1 MDIEAERAE
10 SLAEAFAERYAET
23 VRLAK
28 EWLEW
33 KIGLYSLR
41 KAIAD
46 NAATI
51 IDYYE
56 SFRHSLANGDLES
69 AEWYWHEIVKLI
81 ATIAAYIDLYD
92 IAYWG
97 DAR

>member
-23 VRLAK
+23 VRLAR
-28 EWLEW
+28 EWAWW
-33 KIGLYSLR
+33 KLAPALLR
-41 KAIAD
+41 KSITD
-46 NAATI
+46 NTVTLL
-51 IDYYE
+51 DYYE
-56 SFRHSLANGDLES
+56 KFCNALAENDLES

-81 ATIAAYIDLYD
+81 ATIAAYIDIYD

-97 DAR
+97 DA